1 MNRPNDPSDLSNM
14 QRGTGPRPQLRGSA
28 PPAQPRRQ
36 GVVDMPNLRRGPEA
50 APASRYPTDGRRLV
64 VGKDI
69 TLAGQISKCDYLI
82 VEGMVEGMR
91 YEGQSLEVTDSGS
104 FSGNIEVDNADIS
117 GSFEGTMLVKNR
129 LTIRP
134 TGRVQG
140 TIRYSELEV
149 NAGGH
154 IAGEIKV
161 AEAMRAQ
168 QGVSSLGVTPA
179 DDTNESVFTT
189 SERLTGE

>member
-1 MNRPNDPSDLSNM
+1 MNRPTDPNDPAL
-14 QRGTGPRPQLRGSA
+14 RGRPQLRGAA

-36 GVVDMPNLRRGPEA
+36 SVVDMPNLRREA
-50 APASRYPTDGRRLV
+50 TAPASRYPTDGRRLV

-91 YEGQSLEVTDSGS
+91 YEGQTLEVIDGGS

-117 GSFEGTMLVKNR
+117 GNFEGSMSVRQR

-134 TGRVQG
+134 TGRVSG
-140 TIRYSELEV
+140 NIRYSEMEV
-149 NAGGH
+149 NAGGQLV
-154 IAGEIKV
+154 GEIK
-161 AEAMRAQ
+161 ALETAARSTMQ
-168 QGVSSLGVTPA
+168 SSSTPSMTTTSS
-179 DDTNESVFTT
+179 DNDSDSVF
-189 SERLTGE
+189 SAAEHLAGE